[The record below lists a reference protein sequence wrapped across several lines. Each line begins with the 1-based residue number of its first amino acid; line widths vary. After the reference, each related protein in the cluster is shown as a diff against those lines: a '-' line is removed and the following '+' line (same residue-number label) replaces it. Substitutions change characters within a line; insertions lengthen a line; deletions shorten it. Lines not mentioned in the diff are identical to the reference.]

1 MERFQITLLQCS
13 IKNNEANQMLY
24 QLYDWQRAALEPWRL
39 FARTANEIY
48 GHPDSPLSYLPGSR
62 NVAAAF
68 DLWTRLTQDYER
80 PAFGI
85 TAVESAGKKRA
96 VTEVYEVEKPFC
108 RLLHFVKAGAP
119 PQPRVLVFAPLSG
132 HHATLLRDTV
142 RALLADFDVW
152 ITDWLD
158 AKMVPIAVG
167 PFHFDD
173 YVGYVREFIRHVGP
187 DVHAISV
194 CQPTVPVLAGVS
206 LMAAAGEPIPK
217 TLTMMGGPI
226 DTRRS
231 PTAVNTFAIHRPIS
245 WFEAKVIQRVPMR
258 YPGFMRRVYPGFLQ
272 FAGFVAMNPDRHIE
286 SHMEYYNHLVEGD
299 GDSAESHRR
308 FYDEY
313 NAVMDLPAEYY
324 LETIDRVFKKHLL
337 PLGKLVVAGER
348 VRPELIKRTALL
360 TIEGELDDIS
370 GNGQTQAAHGLCK
383 GIPAKDKHHYLAP
396 GVGHYGIFSGR
407 KYREMI
413 YPKIREFIA
422 QHA

>member
-1 MERFQITLLQCS
+1 ME
-13 IKNNEANQMLY
+13 AMLY
-24 QLYDWQRAALEPWRL
+24 QLYDWQRAAMEPWRL
-39 FARTANEIY
+39 FAQAAKEVY

-62 NVAAAF
+62 NAAAAF
-68 DLWTRLTQDYER
+68 DLMTRLTQRYER
-80 PAFGI
+80 PDFGI
-85 TAVESAGKKRA
+85 RTARVGEREYKVR
-96 VTEVYEVEKPFC
+96 EVHEAAKPFC
-108 RLLHFVKAGAP
+108 RLLHFVKEGAP
-119 PQPRVLVFAPLSG
+119 AQPKVLVFAPLSG

-142 RALLADFDVW
+142 RTMLPDHDVYV
-152 ITDWLD
+152 TDWID
-158 AKMVPIAVG
+158 AREIPITVG

-173 YVGYVREFIRHVGP
+173 YVRYVREFIAHVGP
-187 DVHAISV
+187 DSHAISV

-206 LMAAAGEPIPK
+206 LMAAAGEPIPR

-231 PTAVNTFAIHRPIS
+231 PTAVNTFAKHRPLS

-272 FAGFVAMNPDRHIE
+272 FAGFVAMNPDRHME
-286 SHMEYYNHLVEGD
+286 SHLQYYHHLVEGD
-299 GDSAESHRR
+299 GESAEAHRR

-324 LETIDRVFKKHLL
+324 LETVERVFQKHLL
-337 PLGKLVVAGER
+337 PQGKLVVSGER
-348 VRPELIKRTALL
+348 VRPEAIKGAALF

-370 GNGQTQAAHGLCK
+370 GHGQTEAAQSLCK
-383 GIPAKDKHHYLAP
+383 GIPERDKQHFLAK

-413 YPKIREFIA
+413 YPRVKDFIA
-422 QHA
+422 KHQ

>member
-1 MERFQITLLQCS
+1 
-13 IKNNEANQMLY
+13 MLY

-39 FARTANEIY
+39 FAQTANEIY

-68 DLWTRLTQDYER
+68 DLMARLTQRYER

-85 TAVESAGKKRA
+85 DAVEVAGRRYA
-96 VTEVYEVEKPFC
+96 VREVFELEKPFC
-108 RLLHFVKAGAP
+108 RLLHFVKKGAP

-142 RALLADFDVW
+142 RTLLADFDVW
-152 ITDWLD
+152 ITDWID
-158 AKMVPIAVG
+158 AKEVPIAMG

-173 YVGYVREFIRHVGP
+173 YVGYVRELIRFVGAGGE
-187 DVHAISV
+187 VHAISV

-206 LMAAAGEPIPK
+206 LMAAAGEKLPR

-231 PTAVNTFAIHRPIS
+231 PTAVNDFAKNRPLS
-245 WFEAKVIQRVPMR
+245 WFEAKVIQRVPLR
-258 YPGFMRRVYPGFLQ
+258 HPGFMRRVYPGFLQ
-272 FAGFVAMNPDRHIE
+272 FAGFVAMNPDRHVE
-286 SHMEYYNHLVEGD
+286 SHLQYYHHLVEGD
-299 GDSAESHRR
+299 GDSADAHRR

-324 LETIDRVFKKHLL
+324 LETVERVFHEHAL
-337 PLGKLVVAGER
+337 PRGKLVVAGER
-348 VRPELIKRTALL
+348 VRPELIKGAALF

-370 GNGQTQAAHGLCK
+370 GNGQTEAALALCK
-383 GIPAKDKHHYLAP
+383 GIPATDKQHYLAP

-413 YPKIREFIA
+413 YPRLREFISR
-422 QHA
+422 HA

>member
-1 MERFQITLLQCS
+1 
-13 IKNNEANQMLY
+13 MLY
-24 QLYDWQRAALEPWRL
+24 QLYDWQRAALEPWRV
-39 FARTANEIY
+39 FARAANDIY
-48 GHPDSPLSYLPGSR
+48 GHPDSPLSYLPGAR

-68 DLWTRLTQDYER
+68 DLMTRLTQDYER
-80 PAFGI
+80 PAFNF
-85 TAVESAGKKRA
+85 ESVDVAGKACA
-96 VTEVYEVEKPFC
+96 VREVFDLEKPFC
-108 RLLHFVKAGAP
+108 RLLHFQKQGAP
-119 PQPRVLVFAPLSG
+119 SQPRVIVFVPLSG

-142 RALLADFDVW
+142 RTLLADFDVW

-158 AKMVPIAVG
+158 AKMIPIAAG

-173 YVGYVREFIRHVGP
+173 YVAYVREFIGFLGRGT
-187 DVHAISV
+187 HAISV
-194 CQPTVPVLAGVS
+194 CQPTVPVLAAVS
-206 LMAAAGEPIPK
+206 LMAAAGEDIPR

-231 PTAVNTFAIHRPIS
+231 PTAVNNFAKHRPLS

-272 FAGFVAMNPDRHIE
+272 FAGFVAMNPDRHME
-286 SHMEYYNHLVEGD
+286 SHVQYYQHLVEGD
-299 GDSAESHRR
+299 GESADAHRR

-324 LETIDRVFKKHLL
+324 LETVDRVFKEHSLAV
-337 PLGKLVVAGER
+337 GRLVVAGER
-348 VRPELIKRTALL
+348 VRPELIKATALF

-370 GNGQTQAAHGLCK
+370 GNGQTEAAQGLCK
-383 GIPAKDKHHYLAP
+383 GIPAKKKQHFLAP

-413 YPKIREFIA
+413 YPRIRAFISS
-422 QHA
+422 H